1 MGRVF
6 VLGIDGAPPDY
17 FFKDWL
23 DELPNIK
30 KLMTDGCY
38 AELNSTIP
46 NLSVVAWSSIT
57 TGKPPADTGVF
68 EYVYRENYSYTD
80 IRVVTSRN
88 IRADTLWQIASNA
101 GKKSIVCFV
110 VMTWPIKPFNGLL
123 IAGPIFPDKEGIEYT
138 YPKELKDELEKNL
151 KTKLLVDIPSVKH
164 YRTMSKEDLIKEAKE
179 VTRIDFESI
188 KYLIKNKEWD
198 LFWGFIGPSDRLNH
212 TFWRY
217 MDPLHRRYEK
227 ESKYKDVLKNY
238 YKSIDSELGEIMKL
252 LDKDTKIIV
261 LSDHGITRMHNRIN
275 LTDWL
280 IQNNYM
286 VLKYPIKQKCEFKP
300 DMVDWEK
307 TKIFAIGAYEAQ
319 IFVNLKGR
327 EPKGIVEKK
336 DYGNLLNEVEGK
348 LRKITGDDGSK
359 LDTKIFKKGENFK
372 GKHKDIAPDM
382 IVYFDNLHYGC
393 NNSLI
398 GNSSLW
404 GLETAKGGDDACHSL
419 KGIFVM
425 DNKTSKRGY
434 IGEIDNLDVVP
445 TVLKLLDVEIP
456 TDLKG
461 KAIS

>member
-1 MGRVF
+1 MAKVF
-6 VLGIDGAPPDY
+6 VLGIDGAPPEY
-17 FFKDWL
+17 FFKEWL
-23 DELPNIK
+23 NEMPNIK
-30 KLMTDGCY
+30 KLMNNGCY

-46 NLSVVAWSSIT
+46 NLSVVAWSSII
-57 TGKPPADTGVF
+57 TGKPPADTGIF

-80 IRVVTSRN
+80 IHVVTSKN
-88 IRADTLWQIASNA
+88 VKADTLWQIASNA

-123 IAGPIFPDKEGIEYT
+123 IAGPIFPDKKDIEYT
-138 YPKELKDELEKNL
+138 YPKELKEELENSL

-164 YRTMSKEDLIKEAKE
+164 YRTMSKEDLIKEVKE
-179 VTRIDFESI
+179 VTKINFESI

-217 MDPLHRRYEK
+217 MDTLHRRYEK
-227 ESKYKDVLKNY
+227 DSPYKNVLKDY
-238 YKSIDSELGEIMKL
+238 YKLVDKELGEIIKF

-286 VLKYPIKQKCEFKP
+286 ALKTPIKQKCEFKP
-300 DMVDWEK
+300 EMVDWKK
-307 TKIFAIGAYEAQ
+307 TKVFAIGAYEAQ
-319 IFVNLKGR
+319 IFINLKGR
-327 EPKGIVEKK
+327 EPEGIVEEK
-336 DYGNLLNEVEGK
+336 DYDKLLNELGEK
-348 LRKITGDDGSK
+348 LKKFPGDNGTV
-359 LDTKIFKKGENFK
+359 LNTKIFKKKENFR
-372 GKHKDIAPDM
+372 GKHENIAPDM

-404 GLETAKGGDDACHSL
+404 GLETAKGADDACHSL

-425 DNKTSKRGY
+425 DDKIHKKGN
-434 IGEIDNLDVVP
+434 IGEIDNLDVTP
-445 TVLKLLDVEIP
+445 TVLKLLDVNVP
-456 TDLKG
+456 RDLKG
-461 KAIS
+461 RVIG